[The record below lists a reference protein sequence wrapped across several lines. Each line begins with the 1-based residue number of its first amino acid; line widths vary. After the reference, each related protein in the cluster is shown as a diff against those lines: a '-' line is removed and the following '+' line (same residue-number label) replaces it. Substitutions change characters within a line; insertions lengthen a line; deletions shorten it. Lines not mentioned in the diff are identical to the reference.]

1 MTIPFHTHPHG
12 KLLLTAE
19 YAVLDGA
26 LALALPTRLGQ
37 SLTVEA
43 GDTLGVIQWQSMDH
57 EGNIWFEGQFGL
69 PDFALLRCS
78 DEKVGLAL
86 EQVLQ
91 VAHSLPSSNP
101 PFLNSAPSLLL
112 TARLDFP
119 RHWGLGSS
127 STLIAAVARWFG
139 VDPFQLLADTFG
151 GSGYDV
157 ACAYA
162 PSPILYQV
170 HGEQATI
177 TPTRF
182 DPPFKNQLFFVY
194 LGQKQ
199 DSRAGIRYYREQLTD
214 AAALVHDLTEITEN
228 ILECTELSDFEA
240 LLLEHEHRLAEAINL
255 ERAQT
260 LYFADYP
267 GVIKSLG
274 AWGGDFVLATSPWP
288 DADTRKWFAQ
298 HGFETVLS
306 WDELFF

>member
-1 MTIPFHTHPHG
+1 VTIPFHTHPHG

-43 GDTLGVIQWQSMDH
+43 GDTPGAIQWQSIDH
-57 EGNIWFEGQFGL
+57 DGNTWFEGQFSL

-91 VAHSLPSSNP
+91 AAQRL
-101 PFLNSAPSLLL
+101 SAPTTQPLLV

-119 RHWGLGSS
+119 RNWGLGSS
-127 STLIAAVARWFG
+127 STLIAAIARWFG

-170 HGEQATI
+170 SGEQATI
-177 TPTRF
+177 TPTAF
-182 DPPFKNQLFFVY
+182 DPPFKNQLFFVH

-214 AAALVHDLTEITEN
+214 AAALVHDLSEITEN

-255 ERAQT
+255 ERAQS

-288 DADTRKWFAQ
+288 EPETREWFVL
-298 HGFETVLS
+298 HGFDTVLG

>member
-43 GDTLGVIQWQSMDH
+43 GDAPGVVQWHSFDH
-57 EGNIWFEGQFGL
+57 EGNVWFEGQFSFH
-69 PDFALLRCS
+69 DFALLNCS
-78 DEKVGLAL
+78 DQKVGLAL

-91 VAHSLPSSNP
+91 AAQRFN
-101 PFLNSAPSLLL
+101 APTPQPLHV

-119 RHWGLGSS
+119 RNWGLGSS
-127 STLIAAVARWFG
+127 STLIAAIARWFG

-214 AAALVHDLTEITEN
+214 PAALVHDLSEITEN
-228 ILECTELSDFEA
+228 ILECTELSDFES
-240 LLLEHEHRLAEAINL
+240 LLIEHEHRLAEAINL

-288 DADTRKWFAQ
+288 EPETRKWFAQ
-298 HGFETVLS
+298 HGFDAVLS

>member
-1 MTIPFHTHPHG
+1 MTLPFLTHPHG

-26 LALALPTRLGQ
+26 LALALPTRFGQ
-37 SLTVEA
+37 SLAVVEGGA
-43 GDTLGVIQWQSMDH
+43 SGELRWQSLDH
-57 EGNIWFEGQFGL
+57 TGRPWFEGVFVL
-69 PDFALLRCS
+69 PHLALKHSSEERT
-78 DEKVGLAL
+78 GRAL

-91 VAHSLPSSNP
+91 TAKSLGTDPLP
-101 PFLNSAPSLLL
+101 GMGLAL

-119 RHWGLGSS
+119 RDWGLGSS

-162 PSPILYQV
+162 PGPILYQIS
-170 HGEQATI
+170 GEQAVI
-177 TPTRF
+177 TPAAF
-182 DPPFKNQLFFVY
+182 DPPFRDNLFLVH

-214 AAALVHDLTEITEN
+214 TSALVRDLSEITEA
-228 ILECTELSDFEA
+228 ILECADQETFEA
-240 LLLEHEHRLAEAINL
+240 LLLEHEHRLAEALNL
-255 ERAQT
+255 PRAQR
-260 LYFADYP
+260 LYFEGFP
-267 GVIKSLG
+267 GVVKSLG

-288 DADTRKWFAQ
+288 EGETRAWFQAR
-298 HGFETVLS
+298 GFASVLG
-306 WDELFF
+306 WRDMFFS

>member
-1 MTIPFHTHPHG
+1 
-12 KLLLTAE
+12 
-19 YAVLDGA
+19 
-26 LALALPTRLGQ
+26 
-37 SLTVEA
+37 VEA
-43 GDTLGVIQWQSMDH
+43 GDTPGIAQWQSIDH
-57 EGNIWFEGQFGL
+57 EGNIWFEGQFSL
-69 PDFALLRCS
+69 PDFALLYCS

-86 EQVLQ
+86 EQVLLALPGLKPRAISGPQ
-91 VAHSLPSSNP
+91 HGAISGPQHGEFDNCPGLQPGAHIE
-101 PFLNSAPSLLL
+101 
-112 TARLDFP
+112 ARLDFP
-119 RHWGLGSS
+119 RNWGLGSS

-182 DPPFKNQLFFVY
+182 DPPFKDHLFFVH

-214 AAALVHDLTEITEN
+214 AAALVRDLSEITEHV
-228 ILECTELSDFEA
+228 LDCSELSVFES
-240 LLLEHEHRLAEAINL
+240 LLLEHEYRLAEAINL

-288 DADTRKWFAQ
+288 EPETREWFVL
-298 HGFETVLS
+298 HGFDTVLG

>member
-1 MTIPFHTHPHG
+1 VTIPFHTHPHG

-37 SLTVEA
+37 SLTLEA
-43 GDTLGVIQWQSMDH
+43 GDTPGAIQWQSMDH
-57 EGNIWFEGQFGL
+57 EGNIWFEGQFSL
-69 PDFALLRCS
+69 PNFALLRCS

-91 VAHSLPSSNP
+91 AAQRL
-101 PFLNSAPSLLL
+101 SAPPPQPLLV

-119 RHWGLGSS
+119 RNWGLGSS
-127 STLIAAVARWFG
+127 STLIAAIARWFG

-182 DPPFKNQLFFVY
+182 DPPFKDQLFFVH

-214 AAALVHDLTEITEN
+214 AAALVHDLSEITEN
-228 ILECTELSDFEA
+228 ILQCTELSDFEA

-267 GVIKSLG
+267 GVVKSLG

-288 DADTRKWFAQ
+288 ESETREWFVL
-298 HGFETVLS
+298 HGFDTVLG